1 MKEKELNNIV
11 TLSGFDEALVG
22 FARRESL
29 IVSVYDGDAIASLL
43 VERDKMTIEQAVDY
57 IADNILSVWA
67 GEVTPIVYF
76 SIEWESN
83 EENKQDAV

>member
-1 MKEKELNNIV
+1 
-11 TLSGFDEALVG
+11 
-22 FARRESL
+22 
-29 IVSVYDGDAIASLL
+29 
-43 VERDKMTIEQAVDY
+43 MTIEQAVDY